1 MGRHS
6 SQLRIDT
13 AVPPPSDGKIASVS
27 SLSETVR
34 EDFEAR
40 ILIFRED
47 AQESLQ

>member
-13 AVPPPSDGKIASVS
+13 AVPPPLDGKIASVS